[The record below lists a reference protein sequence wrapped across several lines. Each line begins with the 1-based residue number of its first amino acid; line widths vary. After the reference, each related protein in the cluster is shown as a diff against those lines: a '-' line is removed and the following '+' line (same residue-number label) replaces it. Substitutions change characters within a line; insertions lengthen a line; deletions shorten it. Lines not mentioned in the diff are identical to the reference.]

1 MFYIHIVYNTY
12 CIDIY
17 IYIYTFTYTCTYSY
31 TYTHINVHINV
42 RIHTHLHIYTYT
54 DTYHIYIYIYT
65 YMHPSIHPCMHPS
78 IHPSTQPATHACM
91 HACITHTYIYIYIY
105 IYTYT
110 HMDGCTNAR
119 WLRTP
124 RKEEPDP
131 PWPLAPFLAWRG
143 EWLPGHG
150 RVPSAAS
157 KAHGAEASAGLGARH
172 SGQVVWGFECFNVE
186 QMGFLVA
193 KMVNECQNYHWT
205 YVCYC

>member
-1 MFYIHIVYNTY
+1 MYIF
-12 CIDIY
+12 IY
-17 IYIYTFTYTCTYSY
+17 IYLYKCTYKCTHTYTFTYI
-31 TYTHINVHINV
+31 HIHRHIS
-42 RIHTHLHIYTYT
+42 HIYL
-54 DTYHIYIYIYT
+54 YI
-65 YMHPSIHPCMHPS
+65 HVHASIHPCMHAS

-105 IYTYT
+105 IYIHT
-110 HMDGCTNAR
+110 HMDGCTNAQ

>member
-1 MFYIHIVYNTY
+1 MYVYIH
-12 CIDIY
+12 
-17 IYIYTFTYTCTYSY
+17 IYIYTHTQ
-31 TYTHINVHINV
+31 THITYIS
-42 RIHTHLHIYTYT
+42 IYTRT
-54 DTYHIYIYIYT
+54 CIHPS
-65 YMHPSIHPCMHPS
+65 MHASIHPPNQR
-78 IHPSTQPATHACM
+78 PTHACM
-91 HACITHTYIYIYIY
+91 HASHTHTYTYTY

>member
-1 MFYIHIVYNTY
+1 MYIF
-12 CIDIY
+12 IY
-17 IYIYTFTYTCTYSY
+17 IYLYKCTYKCTYTYTFTYIHR
-31 TYTHINVHINV
+31 HIS
-42 RIHTHLHIYTYT
+42 HIYL
-54 DTYHIYIYIYT
+54 YIHVHASIHPSIHACI
-65 YMHPSIHPCMHPS
+65 HPSIHPTSDPRM
-78 IHPSTQPATHACM
+78 HACM
-91 HACITHTYIYIYIY
+91 HASHTHTYTY